1 MSKRDPIFTPELVK
15 ILKIFIFSSLALVLV
30 LSFFNGYRANNS
42 GEDRTF
48 RVTDS
53 NRLYFQN
60 VRSIHYDREI
70 RQDASMTLFRHRNRL
85 ETDTLPSLD
94 LVIIL
99 NPVKDDAYIYF
110 ELKNGEW
117 PIQIRTTYS
126 GMVETIDFGNGNNL
140 DHFDLLRKITPA
152 IEQNAQF
159 ELILGGKI
167 YPLWA
172 EEKEKDVFKTVS
184 EDYFR
189 LLDITN

>member
-70 RQDASMTLFRHRNRL
+70 RQDASMTLFRHRKRL
-85 ETDTLPSLD
+85 EADTLPSLD

-126 GMVETIDFGNGNNL
+126 GMVETIVFGNGNNL

-159 ELILGGKI
+159 ELILGEKI

-172 EEKEKDVFKTVS
+172 EEKEKDALKSVS

>member
-15 ILKIFIFSSLALVLV
+15 ILKIFIFSSLAVVLV
-30 LSFFNGYRANNS
+30 LSFFNGHRANNS

-53 NRLYFQN
+53 SRLYFQN

-70 RQDASMTLFRHRNRL
+70 RQDASMTLFRHRKRL
-85 ETDTLPSLD
+85 ETDTLPNLD

-99 NPVKDDAYIYF
+99 NPLKDEAYIYF
-110 ELKNGEW
+110 ELKNVEW
-117 PIQIRTTYS
+117 PIQIRTTSS
-126 GMVETIDFGNGNNL
+126 GTVETIDFGNGNNR
-140 DHFDLLRKITPA
+140 DHFDLFKKIAPA
-152 IEQNAQF
+152 IEKGAQF
-159 ELILGGKI
+159 ELVLGEKI

-172 EEKEKDVFKTVS
+172 EEKEKDVLKTVS

>member
-15 ILKIFIFSSLALVLV
+15 VLKIFIFSSLALVLV

-140 DHFDLLRKITPA
+140 DHFNLFKKIAPL

-159 ELILGGKI
+159 ELILGEKL

-172 EEKEKDVFKTVS
+172 EEKEKDVLKTVS
-184 EDYFR
+184 EDYLR